1 MIQCGQNFRFALKA
15 ADACRLA
22 GKLFRQDLD
31 GDIAFE
37 LGVGRPIDLSHAA
50 RAQVAGDLIVC
61 EFGSDHGST
70 ASGILADDRNLA

>member
-1 MIQCGQNFRFALKA
+1 MIQCGQNFCFALKA

-37 LGVGRPIDLSHAA
+37 LGVGRRSPMPPVPRWPVIS
-50 RAQVAGDLIVC
+50 
-61 EFGSDHGST
+61 
-70 ASGILADDRNLA
+70 

>member
-37 LGVGRPIDLSHAA
+37 LGVGRPIDLSF
-50 RAQVAGDLIVC
+50 R
-61 EFGSDHGST
+61 
-70 ASGILADDRNLA
+70 